1 MKHIRST
8 AFVLSSVLLV
18 ASCSSSSG
26 SSPAPTPVSPT
37 KPELAADIID
47 LVERRMEE
55 FGLRAA
61 IVRVTIDGEEVTTF
75 ARGESL
81 TGVPA
86 TTDMHFRNG
95 AVAISYVATLLLTL
109 VDENRVDLN
118 DTVSTWLPD
127 MPHGERVTLGQLAQM
142 TSGYPDYVIGNET
155 FGATLYGNPFHQ
167 WEPDELLAQI
177 ADAPLFYEP
186 GTNWNYAHTN
196 YVILGLVLEE
206 ILGQPIDEAMEERVL
221 SPLGL
226 TSTTDPGT
234 PAIPEPVL
242 HAFTSERRDHLG
254 VSTGTPFYEEST
266 FWNPSWTIT
275 RGAIQTTNIYDL
287 NTTASAISSGTLLS
301 PESHKLMVSTD
312 LRGFGSAVEGCAT
325 CFQQSVGY
333 SYGLGIIT
341 TGNWLAQN
349 PMFAGEAAAFGYL
362 PSKGVAIAIA
372 VTFSEGAF
380 DEDGNPPP
388 NRADA
393 LWREIGELIVPD
405 DAPPIRR

>member
-1 MKHIRST
+1 MDPK
-8 AFVLSSVLLV
+8 L
-18 ASCSSSSG
+18 
-26 SSPAPTPVSPT
+26 
-37 KPELAADIID
+37 EADIVE
-47 LVERRMEE
+47 LVERRMDELD
-55 FGLRAA
+55 LRAA

-109 VDENRVDLN
+109 VDEGRAGLD
-118 DTVSTWLPD
+118 DTVATWLPEI
-127 MPHGERVTLGQLAQM
+127 PYGEQVTLGQLAQM
-142 TSGYPDYVIGNET
+142 TSGYPDYVIGNEA
-155 FGATLYGNPFHQ
+155 FGALLYDDPFRQ
-167 WEPDELLAQI
+167 WRPEELLALI

-186 GTNWNYAHTN
+186 GSNWNYAHTN

-206 ILGQPIDEAMEERVL
+206 ILGQPIADAMDERIL
-221 SPLGL
+221 GPLGL
-226 TSTTDPGT
+226 SNTTDPGT
-234 PAIPEPVL
+234 AAIPEPVL
-242 HAFTSERRDHLG
+242 HAFSSERRDHLG
-254 VSTGTPFYEEST
+254 VSAGTPFYEETT

-275 RGAIQTTNIYDL
+275 HGAIQTTNIHDL
-287 NTTASAISSGTLLS
+287 NTTARAISNGVLLS
-301 PESHKLMVSTD
+301 PESHQLMVSTD
-312 LRGFGSAVEGCAT
+312 LRGFGSPIEGCPT
-325 CFQQSVGY
+325 CFEQSVGY

-362 PSKGVAIAIA
+362 PSRDVAIAVA
-372 VTFSEGAF
+372 VTFSEEAF

-388 NRADA
+388 NRADS

>member
-1 MKHIRST
+1 MRQFRAA
-8 AFVLSSVLLV
+8 AFALLCV
-18 ASCSSSSG
+18 FVVVSCSRSSG
-26 SSPAPTPVSPT
+26 SAPTSTPASPT
-37 KPELAADIID
+37 NPELEADIVD
-47 LVERRMEE
+47 LVERRMDE
-55 FGLRAA
+55 FDLRAV
-61 IVRVTIDGEEVTTF
+61 IVRVTIDGEEVATF

-81 TGVPA
+81 AGVPA

-109 VDENRVDLN
+109 VDEGRVDLD
-118 DTVSTWLPD
+118 DTVSTWLPEI
-127 MPHGERVTLGQLAQM
+127 PHGEQVTLGQLVQM
-142 TSGYPDYVIGNET
+142 TSGYPDYVIGNEA
-155 FGATLYGNPFHQ
+155 FGALFYDDPFRQ
-167 WEPDELLAQI
+167 WQPGELLALI

-206 ILGQPIDEAMEERVL
+206 VLGQPIAEAMEARIL
-221 SPLGL
+221 DPLGL
-226 TSTTDPGT
+226 TNTTDPGT
-234 PAIPEPVL
+234 PAISEPVL
-242 HAFTSERRDHLG
+242 HAFSSERRDHLG
-254 VSTGTPFYEEST
+254 VSGGTPFYEEST

-287 NTTASAISSGTLLS
+287 NATASAISNGALLS

-312 LRGFGSAVEGCAT
+312 LRGFGSTIEGCPT
-325 CFQQSVGY
+325 CSQQTVGY

-362 PSKGVAIAIA
+362 PSKDVAIAVA
-372 VTFSEGAF
+372 VTFSEDAF

-393 LWREIGELIVPD
+393 LWREIGELIVPG